1 MTTYQLAS
9 YVKTLYDL
17 PPGETDPF
25 DIVLRERQDHGVNV
39 GVVEDYGKTIF
50 VFRGSVTPEDWARD
64 AISYLPDEKNGM
76 TFPLGFDLGMEEAFN
91 NLQYFLRNANS
102 IHITGHSLGAAHAA
116 IFRDLVL
123 RSTDYI
129 PEQTLLMGCPNLTP
143 FKEEKSLKVL
153 SFKNESDFVCD
164 VPPAPWGPL
173 FPLTKIEGGHDA
185 IPSLFMFHH
194 IDYYLAGIKKWE
206 ESQASKT

>member
-9 YVKTLYDL
+9 YVKDLYDL
-17 PPGETDPF
+17 PANQNGPF

-39 GVVEDYGKTIF
+39 GIVEDYDKTIF

-64 AISYLPDEKNGM
+64 SISCIPDEKNGM
-76 TFPLGFDLGMEEAFN
+76 TFPLGFDLGMEEAFR
-91 NLQYFLRNANS
+91 NLRYFLKNAKTFYV
-102 IHITGHSLGAAHAA
+102 TGHSLGAAHAA
-116 IFRDLVL
+116 IFISLVSKSSGL
-123 RSTDYI
+123 LAERV
-129 PEQTLLMGCPNLTP
+129 LLMGCPNLSISGEMESP
-143 FKEEKSLKVL
+143 RIL

>member
-9 YVKTLYDL
+9 YVKDLYDL
-17 PPGETDPF
+17 PANQNGPF
-25 DIVLRERQDHGVNV
+25 DIVLRERQDHGVSV
-39 GVVEDYGKTIF
+39 GIVEDYDKTLF
-50 VFRGSVTPEDWARD
+50 VFRGSVTLEDWARD
-64 AISYLPDEKNGM
+64 ALSYLPDEKNGM
-76 TFPLGFDLGMEEAFN
+76 TFPLGFDLGMEEAFR
-91 NLQYFLRNANS
+91 NLKYFLKKAKT
-102 IHITGHSLGAAHAA
+102 IYITGHSLGAAHAA
-116 IFRDLVL
+116 IFLDLVL
-123 RSTDYI
+123 RSTDDI
-129 PEQTLLMGCPNLTP
+129 PEQTLLMGCPNLTLSG
-143 FKEEKSLKVL
+143 KENSPKVL
-153 SFKNESDFVCD
+153 SFQNESDFVCD